1 MISENYN
8 YLSFLQ
14 NNYDKNLQI
23 PSSLILKYIDPV
35 IILDIV
41 LFNINSI
48 EKKMSIIIKFLEIC
62 DNCKLLNCPLFVM
75 NFGMDLFEYRI
86 YMNIT
91 PNLISGELF
100 AQKTVEECALLNN
113 IPIMEWMHFYCFQY
127 NYTFEDG
134 TILDNESPQ
143 SEKRILWTTKVY
155 ENAVKNNNID
165 VLEWLITNTFCPYN
179 NDIILNAIKNA
190 NLRTVTWILL
200 KLQLPINI
208 DALILTIITG
218 NEKGFVLLE
227 KFNYPITN
235 EIKHIA
241 LKHGQ
246 LKILKYIYWKYPELF
261 EINDISLNNLL
272 QKEENYEIINWLYT
286 INYTYNDT
294 CD

>member
-8 YLSFLQ
+8 YLSFLK
-14 NNYDKNLQI
+14 NNYDKNLPI
-23 PSSLILKYIDPV
+23 PSSLILKYVDPI

-41 LFNINSI
+41 LCNIISI
-48 EKKMSIIIKFLEIC
+48 EKKMLIIIKFLEIC
-62 DNCKLLNCPLFVM
+62 DNCKLLNCPLFLM

-86 YMNIT
+86 YMNIR

-179 NDIILNAIKNA
+179 NDIIVNAIKGA

-200 KLQLPINI
+200 KLQLPINM
-208 DALILTIITG
+208 DALIFTITSG

-235 EIKHIA
+235 QIKHIA
-241 LKHGQ
+241 LQHGQ

-272 QKEENYEIINWLYT
+272 QKEEHSEIINWLYT